1 MRFSHEAVIGRAEQ
15 GLVAVAA
22 GAIGVY
28 QIALSPVLP
37 RVCRFR
43 PTCSEYALEALK
55 RHGVVR
61 GTILAIRRVLRCHP
75 FGGSG
80 LDPVP

>member
-1 MRFSHEAVIGRAEQ
+1 MWSSQEAVIERVEQ
-15 GLVAVAA
+15 GLVAVVG

-37 RVCRFR
+37 RACRFR

-55 RHGVVR
+55 RHGVVS

-75 FGGSG
+75 LGGSG

>member
-1 MRFSHEAVIGRAEQ
+1 MRSSHEAVICRVEQ
-15 GLVAVAA
+15 GLVTVAA
-22 GAIGVY
+22 GAISVY

-37 RVCRFR
+37 RACRFR

-75 FGGSG
+75 LGGNG

>member
-1 MRFSHEAVIGRAEQ
+1 MGRVEQ

-22 GAIGVY
+22 GAIGIY

-37 RVCRFR
+37 RACRFG
-43 PTCSEYALEALK
+43 PTCSDYALEALK

-75 FGGSG
+75 LGGSG